1 MNRHIYM
8 KTLVYGPE
16 SQNRSLIARELR
28 ARSHDV
34 TVRTVP
40 EAKTPGNAAETDR
53 YDACVLVDAGD
64 ALLQWGRRY
73 TEYRPET
80 QLVVVGVEN
89 TPEAIHRAFEAGA
102 SDVILKG
109 FETSRIG
116 SRLALLNQYAAT
128 PIDTAPDRPKARQQA
143 VVAEIGRRA
152 LAGTELG
159 VLMAQSVRA
168 VSATL
173 GVEACKVLRHNP
185 QEGTLTMKAGTGWAE
200 GTIGGKC
207 VNDGSD
213 SQAGY
218 TLTLEKPVVVQD
230 VAAET
235 RFAPPELLETHDVVS
250 GVSVAIAS
258 SPEPYGVLGAHSASK
273 RAFSED
279 DVYFL
284 QSVAN
289 VLAGAV
295 DRSRTEQ
302 ALRESEARATSIL
315 ETTVDG
321 IITIDDDGMIR
332 SFNAAAEEIFGYVES
347 EVIGKNVKLLMPA
360 PYREEHD
367 GYMRSYHET
376 GRRRI
381 IGIGREVTGRRKD
394 GSTFPMD
401 LAVSEVH
408 SGSLHAFTGIVRDIS
423 ERRRLEKEIL
433 DISEQERRRIGQD
446 LHDGL
451 GQMLTGI
458 GLLSQNL
465 TRQLKNDESQ
475 HVDEAKEI
483 TDLIK
488 EADQYARDLAR
499 GLTPV
504 DLEASGL
511 SKALRRLSDNAERLF
526 GVDCTFDEVGTG
538 LVHNATAA
546 THMYRIAQ
554 EAVSNAVRHG
564 SAGRIKIAFASG
576 SEQIRLRIQ
585 DDGVGFAPDHIDGPG
600 MGVHIMNY
608 RARIIG
614 GTLEISSEPSS
625 GTTVTCTLPGGAAP
639 DTNGG
644 SDEDDTGP
652 GGPGL
657 EPSGDGAHSGGG
669 GAVHGHSA
677 EVNGRSGD
685 ATGTSGSP
693 HASQGGHNDGQGTN
707 PHAKTATA
715 SVTHSHADAS
725 PANRTRRS
733 GGCPVHR

>member
-1 MNRHIYM
+1 M

-16 SQNRSLIARELR
+16 SQNRMLVERTLR
-28 ARSHDV
+28 SRSHEV
-34 TVRTVP
+34 TVRTPADAPADVQM
-40 EAKTPGNAAETDR
+40 AES
-53 YDACVLVDAGD
+53 VDSCIIVD
-64 ALLQWGRRY
+64 PDEALLEWAHRCSQAHAD
-73 TEYRPET
+73 TKI
-80 QLVVVGVEN
+80 VFVGVKRA
-89 TPEAIHRAFEAGA
+89 PDAIHRAFEAGA
-102 SDVILKG
+102 SDVILQG
-109 FETSRIG
+109 FDPDRIG
-116 SRLALLNQYAAT
+116 ARLGLIEQYEGT
-128 PIDTAPDRPKARQQA
+128 PIDDAPDASKAQQQA

-152 LAGTELG
+152 LAGTELE

-168 VSATL
+168 IAAAL
-173 GVEACKVLRHNP
+173 NVEMCKVLEHDHER
-185 QEGTLTMKAGTGWAE
+185 GLFWMKAGTGWSFERIGSASVTD
-200 GTIGGKC
+200 GTE
-207 VNDGSD
+207 

-218 TLTLEKPVVVQD
+218 TLQAGEPIVVPNVD
-230 VAAET
+230 AED
-235 RFAPPELLETHDVVS
+235 RFTPPDLLQTHDAVS
-250 GVSVAIAS
+250 GVSVVIAS
-258 SPEPYGVLGAHSASK
+258 TPQSYGILGAHSIEE
-273 RAFSED
+273 RTFSDD

-295 DRSRTEQ
+295 EQARTEQ
-302 ALRESEARATSIL
+302 ALRESEARARSIL

-321 IITIDDDGMIR
+321 IITIDDGGLIR
-332 SFNAAAEEIFGYVES
+332 SFNAAAEEIFGYTEA
-347 EVIGKNVKLLMPA
+347 EVIGENVKVLMPA
-360 PYREEHD
+360 PYQEEHD
-367 GYMRSYHET
+367 GYMRSYHDT

-381 IGIGREVTGRRKD
+381 IGIGREVTGQRKD

-401 LAVSEVH
+401 LAVSEVR
-408 SGSLHAFTGIVRDIS
+408 SGSVHAFTGIVRDIS

-465 TRQLKNDESQ
+465 TRQLTKIENEF
-475 HVDEAKEI
+475 VDEAKEI

-511 SKALRRLSDNAERLF
+511 SEALRRLSDNAERLF
-526 GVDCTFDEVGTG
+526 GVDCTFDEAGTG

-564 SAGRIKIAFASG
+564 NAERIKIAFASG

-585 DDGVGFAPDHIDGPG
+585 DDGVGFAPDNVDGPG

-614 GTLEISSEPSS
+614 GTLEISSTPSS
-625 GTTVTCTLPGGAAP
+625 GTTVTCTLPGGASP
-639 DTNGG
+639 DNDGALGNGSGGPAGGAGPAGGSGGSSDTGGPAGSGG
-644 SDEDDTGP
+644 SDYA
-652 GGPGL
+652 GGAS
-657 EPSGDGAHSGGG
+657 PSGDGSASGEPSSDL
-669 GAVHGHSA
+669 SA
-677 EVNGRSGD
+677 
-685 ATGTSGSP
+685 P
-693 HASQGGHNDGQGTN
+693 
-707 PHAKTATA
+707 
-715 SVTHSHADAS
+715 
-725 PANRTRRS
+725 RRS
-733 GGCPVHR
+733 PRRGGCPVRH

>member
-1 MNRHIYM
+1 M

-16 SQNRSLIARELR
+16 SQNRMLVERTLR
-28 ARSHDV
+28 SRSHDV
-34 TVRTVP
+34 TVRP
-40 EAKTPGNAAETDR
+40 AGEASADVQIAAAFDS
-53 YDACVLVDAGD
+53 CIIVDPDD
-64 ALLQWGRRY
+64 ALFEWAERCRDAHPD
-73 TEYRPET
+73 TK
-80 QLVVVGVEN
+80 LVFVGVQRA
-89 TPEAIHRAFEAGA
+89 PDAIHRAFESGA
-102 SDVILKG
+102 SDVILQG
-109 FETSRIG
+109 FNPDRIG
-116 SRLALLNQYAAT
+116 ARLGLIEQYKGT
-128 PIDTAPDRPKARQQA
+128 PIDDAPEASKAQQQA

-152 LAGTELG
+152 LAGTELE

-168 VSATL
+168 IAAAL
-173 GVEACKVLRHNP
+173 NVEMCKVLEHDHER
-185 QEGTLTMKAGTGWAE
+185 GLFWMKAGTGWSFQRLGSASVID
-200 GTIGGKC
+200 GTE
-207 VNDGSD
+207 

-218 TLTLEKPVVVQD
+218 TLHADEPVIVPN
-230 VAAET
+230 VAAED
-235 RFAPPELLETHDVVS
+235 RFNPPDLLQSHDAVS
-250 GVSVAIAS
+250 GASVVIAS
-258 SPEPYGVLGAHSASK
+258 TPKPYGILGAHSTEK
-273 RAFSED
+273 RTFSDD

-295 DRSRTEQ
+295 EQARTEQ
-302 ALRESEARATSIL
+302 ALQESEARATSIL

-321 IITIDDDGMIR
+321 IITIDDDGIIR
-332 SFNAAAEEIFGYVES
+332 SFNAAAEEIFGYAET
-347 EVIGKNVKLLMPA
+347 EVIGENVKILMPT
-360 PYREEHD
+360 PYQEEHD
-367 GYMRSYHET
+367 GYMRSFHDT

-381 IGIGREVTGRRKD
+381 IGIGREVTGQRKD

-401 LAVSEVH
+401 LAVSEVR
-408 SGSLHAFTGIVRDIS
+408 SGSVHSFTGIVRDIS

-465 TRQLKNDESQ
+465 TRQLKNSEN
-475 HVDEAKEI
+475 VFVNEAEEI

-526 GVDCTFDEVGTG
+526 GVDCSFDEAGTG
-538 LVHNATAA
+538 LVHNATVA

-564 SAGRIKIAFASG
+564 SAERIKIAFASG

-585 DDGVGFAPDHIDGPG
+585 DDGVGFAIEHVDGPG

-614 GTLEISSEPSS
+614 GSLEISSTPSS
-625 GTTVTCTLPGGAAP
+625 GTTVTCTLPGGASP
-639 DTNGG
+639 DM
-644 SDEDDTGP
+644 
-652 GGPGL
+652 
-657 EPSGDGAHSGGG
+657 DGASGNGSAGPTG
-669 GAVHGHSA
+669 GAGPT
-677 EVNGRSGD
+677 EIGR
-685 ATGTSGSP
+685 A
-693 HASQGGHNDGQGTN
+693 H
-707 PHAKTATA
+707 
-715 SVTHSHADAS
+715 V
-725 PANRTRRS
+725 
-733 GGCPVHR
+733 